1 MSRASSG
8 LAYLGALGLLGAVAC
23 GPPPSPQLGG
33 GGGRGEGLSSPL
45 GPSYVLVPLPS
56 DDDSVLGRILP
67 SEPEPGRS
75 LEETARANPCADKL
89 TEAKTSPMAS
99 SFEDAQDL
107 QVHGKARAMLGAF
120 GFSGDA
126 ERATH
131 FVYKLEAS
139 KRISK
144 QDTAEYT
151 SCCAQK
157 GCGYGY
163 VSALVYGEGEYATG
177 EESAAN
183 ASVDVLTVGGAS
195 GGARVKVL
203 HKRKVKGWLAAVV
216 TVTDPSKGQ
225 ALGPLGVAQAA
236 GITEAS
242 IPATVKSIYDREKVE
257 IKTAGASYVLSDAK
271 TGEVKENEF
280 VRRFR
285 GVTGSNELDLY
296 ERRRNP
302 FAFYTSGALTAISA
316 GVAVYGFLN
325 LTRPCDKSDV
335 DPDGSFVSSDCQAT
349 NNKSPFGINNTFDPN
364 ATRENGLGIA
374 MAIGGTAGFVGFGA
388 WFLYLLFKTDGGA
401 DEHYLSEHDAT
412 LYVTRYNRALLRRTI
427 KDVQKT
433 QSRWVPTLRMEPTV
447 GLGFTGLRGTF

>member
-1 MSRASSG
+1 MNRARRP
-8 LAYLGALGLLGAVAC
+8 LAVAAAIALAAC
-23 GPPPSPQLGG
+23 GPPPAPRAAQGG
-33 GGGRGEGLSSPL
+33 GGGGDASPL

-56 DDDSVLGRILP
+56 DDDSILGRILP
-67 SEPEPGRS
+67 NEPEPGRS
-75 LEETARANPCADKL
+75 LDETARANPCADKL
-89 TEAKTSPMAS
+89 SEAKTSAMAS
-99 SFEDAQDL
+99 SFEDAQEL
-107 QVHGKARAMLGAF
+107 QVHGRARAMLGAF

-139 KRISK
+139 KRVSR

-151 SCCAQK
+151 ACCAQK

-183 ASVDVLTVGGAS
+183 GSVDVLTVGGAS

-236 GITEAS
+236 GIAEAS
-242 IPATVKSIYDREKVE
+242 VPATVKGIYDREKIE
-257 IKTAGASYVLSDAK
+257 LKADGASYILSDAK
-271 TGEVKENEF
+271 TGAVTENEF

-285 GVTGSNELDLY
+285 ATTGSTELDAI
-296 ERRRNP
+296 EVRRNP

-325 LTRPCDKSDV
+325 LTRPCDATDV
-335 DPDGSFVSSDCQAT
+335 DRGFVSSDCRART
-349 NNKSPFGINNTFDPN
+349 SADPFGIDDTFDPN
-364 ATRENGLGIA
+364 QTRSNAPGVI
-374 MAIGGTAGFVGFGA
+374 MAIGGTAGFVGFGI
-388 WFLYLLFKTDGGA
+388 WFLYAAFKTDGSA
-401 DEHYLSEHDAT
+401 DAHYLSEHDAT

-427 KDVQKT
+427 KDVQRT
-433 QSRWVPTLRMEPTV
+433 QSRAPSLRIEPMM
-447 GLGFTGLRGTF
+447 GLTSGGLRVRF